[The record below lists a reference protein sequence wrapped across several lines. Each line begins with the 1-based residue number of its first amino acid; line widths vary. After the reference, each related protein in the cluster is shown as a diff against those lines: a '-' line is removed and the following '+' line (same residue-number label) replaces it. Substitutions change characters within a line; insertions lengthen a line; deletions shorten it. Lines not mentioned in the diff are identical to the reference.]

1 MVGWSGCQ
9 PRQLRDCQCYANE
22 PHRCSVGVR
31 GDYSEFLWA
40 RQMSSQ
46 RTTALTQSR
55 KREASLSVCCCLSPA
70 LSFYAV
76 CWSSSLYLNLTKY
89 NKGFPKSK
97 GSNAW
102 DVCLIFNY
110 IFNQEDIFSLFFFF
124 LSLMFLFVSVQLINS
139 SVCHLRMKSGLK
151 LLASVELKWRSTFF
165 LLAQN
170 MWHCRWALPGL
181 QALITFSFFVC
192 LCTWP
197 WKYTIQ
203 WCTLR

>member
-22 PHRCSVGVR
+22 LHRCIVGVR

-46 RTTALTQSR
+46 WTTALTQSR
-55 KREASLSVCCCLSPA
+55 KREAALSVCCCLSSA
-70 LSFYAV
+70 LCSCAV
-76 CWSSSLYLNLTKY
+76 SLYLNPTKY
-89 NKGFPKSK
+89 NNGFPKSK
-97 GSNAW
+97 G
-102 DVCLIFNY
+102 
-110 IFNQEDIFSLFFFF
+110 FFFNLMHGMFVWF
-124 LSLMFLFVSVQLINS
+124 LIIIRKTHVPFFFSMFLFISVQLINS
-139 SVCHLRMKSGLK
+139 SGCHLRMKSGLK
-151 LLASVELKWRSTFF
+151 PLASVELKWRSTFF
-165 LLAQN
+165 LLAQY
-170 MWHCRWALPGL
+170 MWPCRWALPGL

-197 WKYTIQ
+197 WKYTAK